1 MRFYV
6 TWAFQ
11 RTPPL
16 GSHITSDNTGILS
29 WLNWEEGPSPYS
41 GRLSF
46 RTFCL
51 TSSRN
56 TKENLVMTWLGF
68 FSFHIAGS
76 PRGMGWYHWQGLD
89 MGREFEAEH
98 TEVRSVR
105 KPAARWLGASIP
117 STCSS
122 KPTQRAL
129 SQYLHTA
136 FRETI
141 FQALGGILVVVG
153 HYDAICHTSKRPK
166 VKCLQELQKQSQLN
180 PVQESSSAYSSELA
194 YMLSVLLSW
203 QF

>member
-29 WLNWEEGPSPYS
+29 WLNWEEGPSPHS

-51 TSSRN
+51 TISSN
-56 TKENLVMTWLGF
+56 TKENLVMTWLGS

-76 PRGMGWYHWQGLD
+76 PRGMGWYRWLGLD

-98 TEVRSVR
+98 TEIRSVR

-117 STCSS
+117 KYMQQQTHAKSS
-122 KPTQRAL
+122 VTILTQSIQRNNI
-129 SQYLHTA
+129 
-136 FRETI
+136 FRRW
-141 FQALGGILVVVG
+141 VVSG
-153 HYDAICHTSKRPK
+153 
-166 VKCLQELQKQSQLN
+166 
-180 PVQESSSAYSSELA
+180 
-194 YMLSVLLSW
+194 
-203 QF
+203 

>member
-46 RTFCL
+46 CTFCL
-51 TSSRN
+51 TSSSN

-76 PRGMGWYHWQGLD
+76 PRGMGWYCWQGLD

-98 TEVRSVR
+98 TEIRSVR

-117 STCSS
+117 KYMQQQTHAKSS
-122 KPTQRAL
+122 VTILTQSFQRNDI
-129 SQYLHTA
+129 
-136 FRETI
+136 FRRW
-141 FQALGGILVVVG
+141 VV
-153 HYDAICHTSKRPK
+153 
-166 VKCLQELQKQSQLN
+166 
-180 PVQESSSAYSSELA
+180 
-194 YMLSVLLSW
+194 SW
-203 QF
+203 